1 MNVPVRYFSFCAAL
15 LLTSTSAGAANST
28 PPAQQGTT
36 VQPTGEARLSQTG
49 RDPKEFPAF
58 VTTLR
63 AQARDAG
70 ISAATIEG
78 AFANIH
84 SVDRVIRSDRNQ
96 PEQKITLDDYL
107 ANVMPQARI
116 NQARQLRQQ
125 YRDALAKTTATW
137 GVQSNY
143 IVALWALESGF
154 GKIQGKEDIFSA
166 LATLA
171 FEGRREAFFT
181 AELMAALRMV
191 DEGHIDVA
199 DMKSS
204 WAGAMGQNQFMPS
217 SYLRYGADGD
227 GDGKIDIWNNP
238 QDVFASSARYLA
250 KEGWQRGGRWGVEVI
265 LPPGFDG
272 ALAGVKPAQGKSVSH
287 WRALGVQL
295 KAAAVWPDAA
305 QQAWIVTPDDA
316 RGRSFMVFNNFQ
328 TLMRWNRSYYFAIG
342 VGMMADAIDSS
353 GDGAES
359 NSLK

>member
-1 MNVPVRYFSFCAAL
+1 MKVPVLYLSLYSALAMVSTGACAAN
-15 LLTSTSAGAANST
+15 TT
-28 PPAQQGTT
+28 PPAQQSTAI
-36 VQPTGEARLSQTG
+36 PSADGERLSQSG

-58 VTTLR
+58 VATLR
-63 AQARDAG
+63 VKARDEG
-70 ISAATIEG
+70 ISNATIDS
-78 AFANIH
+78 AFASIH
-84 SVDRVIRSDRNQ
+84 FVDRVIRSDRNQ

-107 ANVMPQARI
+107 AKVMPQARI
-116 NQARQLRQQ
+116 DQARKLRQQ
-125 YRDALAKTTATW
+125 YREALAKTRDTY

-181 AELMAALRMV
+181 GELMAALRMV
-191 DEGHIDVA
+191 DAGHITVA

-250 KEGWQRGGRWGVEVI
+250 KEGWQRGGRWGVEVT
-265 LPPGFDG
+265 LPTGFDS
-272 ALAGVKPAQGKSVSH
+272 ALAGVKAQQGKRVAA
-287 WRALGVQL
+287 WQQLGVQP
-295 KAAAVWPDAA
+295 KAGAPLPDSA

-316 RGRSFMVFNNFQ
+316 QGRSFMVFQNFQ

-342 VGMMADAIDSS
+342 VGMMADAIDST
-353 GDGAES
+353 GEGADSEQV
-359 NSLK
+359 K